1 MLLTEM
7 EIIDKI
13 MKNLLNILG
22 IRLPKYEFKMPE
34 GYQLKTEL
42 SECLDKSIGYAFLDL
57 DKWRV
62 GESWGNV
69 QDNANCFFQLDGD
82 KGGNSAII
90 EGYYMQLF
98 VRHQE
103 FFSTRINKQLH
114 FKAGKIVT
122 RDKFHYGIFRI
133 RAKMPNFKY
142 QWCAIWL
149 CGKVQPDNAIWQEI
163 DIVENYNHGKV
174 KFASSNKIYSQPNV
188 HFFDDGMHQMTSP
201 SSKYVKNPDKRFVDY
216 ILWWEKDFIR
226 IYYDNYL
233 VYECKDKSILN
244 QFNAPMNLIINNAV
258 EWGVELTKEDIEE
271 ISKAD
276 TTFCISSVEYWS
288 NKK

>member
-1 MLLTEM
+1 
-7 EIIDKI
+7 

-22 IRLPKYEFKMPE
+22 IQLPKYKFKMPKE
-34 GYQLKTEL
+34 YKLKKDFTI
-42 SECLDKSIGYAFLDL
+42 IGYDESDNDNFH
-57 DKWRV
+57 KQWQV

-69 QDNANCFFQLDGD
+69 QDNANCFFQLEGD
-82 KGGNSAII
+82 KNNNTIHNN
-90 EGYYMQLF
+90 YFMQLS
-98 VRHQE
+98 VKPQE

-122 RDKFHYGIFRI
+122 RDKYHYGIFRI

-149 CGKVQPDNAIWQEI
+149 AGKVQPDNHIWQEI
-163 DIVENYNHGKV
+163 DIVENYNHNKV
-174 KFASSNKIYSQPNV
+174 KFASSNRIYSQPNV
-188 HFFDDGMHQMTSP
+188 HYFKQGKHKMTSP

-233 VYECKDKSILN
+233 VYECTDKFILN
-244 QFNAPMNLIINNAV
+244 QFNEPMNLIINNAV
-258 EWGVELTKEDIEE
+258 EWGIDLTKEDIEK

-276 TTFCISSVEYWS
+276 TEFCIANVEYWS
-288 NKK
+288 NKE

>member
-1 MLLTEM
+1 
-7 EIIDKI
+7 
-13 MKNLLNILG
+13 MKNLLNIIG
-22 IRLPKYEFKMPE
+22 IKVPQYKFKMPKE
-34 GYQLKTEL
+34 YKLEKDI
-42 SECLDKSIGYAFLDL
+42 SICLDRLYGYAFPTEN
-57 DKWRV
+57 WRI
-62 GESWGNV
+62 GEEWGNV
-69 QDNANCFFQLDGD
+69 QDNANCFFQLEGD
-82 KGGNSAII
+82 KINNTIHN
-90 EGYYMQLF
+90 GYYMQLS
-98 VRHQE
+98 VKPQE

-122 RDKFHYGIFRI
+122 RNKFHYGIFKI

-149 CGKVQPDNAIWQEI
+149 AGKVQPDKGIWQEI
-163 DIVENYNHGKV
+163 DIVENYNHNKV

-188 HFFDDGMHQMTSP
+188 HFFENGHHKITSP
-201 SSKYVKNPDKRFVDY
+201 SNKYVKNPDKRFVDY

-233 VYECKDKSILN
+233 VYECTDKFILS
-244 QFNAPMNLIINNAV
+244 QFNEPMNLIINNAV

-276 TTFCISSVEYWS
+276 TTFCIANVEYWS
-288 NKK
+288 KK

>member
-1 MLLTEM
+1 
-7 EIIDKI
+7 

-22 IRLPKYEFKMPE
+22 IKLSKYKFKIPK
-34 GYQLKTEL
+34 GYKLKKDFTI
-42 SECLDKSIGYAFLDL
+42 IGYDECDNNNFH
-57 DKWRV
+57 KQWRI

-69 QDNANCFFQLDGD
+69 QDNGNCFFQLEGD
-82 KGGNSAII
+82 KDNNTIWFRDFNYLS
-90 EGYYMQLF
+90 LD
-98 VRHQE
+98 VKPQE

-114 FKAGKIVT
+114 FKAGKIVSK
-122 RDKFHYGIFRI
+122 DKFQYGIFKI

-149 CGKVQPDNAIWQEI
+149 AGKVQPENKIWQEI
-163 DIVENYNHGKV
+163 DIVENYNHNKI

-188 HFFDDGMHQMTSP
+188 HFFKQGKHKTTSP
-201 SSKYVKNPDKRFVDY
+201 CSKYVKQPDKEFVDY

-233 VYECKDKSILN
+233 VYECTDKLILD
-244 QFNAPMNLIINNAV
+244 QFNEPMNLIINNAV
-258 EWGVELTKEDIEE
+258 EWGVDLTKEDIEE

-276 TTFCISSVEYWS
+276 TTFCIAKVEYWS
-288 NKK
+288 K

>member
-1 MLLTEM
+1 
-7 EIIDKI
+7 

-34 GYQLKTEL
+34 GYKVQEL
-42 SECLDKSIGYAFLDL
+42 PIRLDKLFGYTFPIEDWRIG
-57 DKWRV
+57 
-62 GESWGNV
+62 EEWGNV
-69 QDNANCFFQLDGD
+69 QENGNCFFQLEGD
-82 KGGNSAII
+82 KDNNTILTGHCID
-90 EGYYMQLF
+90 LK
-98 VRHQE
+98 VLPQE
-103 FFSTRINKQLH
+103 FYSTKINKQLH
-114 FKAGKIVT
+114 FKAGKIVSK
-122 RDKFHYGIFRI
+122 DKFQYGIFRI

-149 CGKVQPDNAIWQEI
+149 CGKVQPDNKIWQEI
-163 DIVENYNHGKV
+163 DIVENYNHGKI

-188 HFFDDGMHQMTSP
+188 HYFKNGSHKMTSP
-201 SSKYVKNPDKRFVDY
+201 SSKYVKQPDKRYVDY

-233 VYECKDKSILN
+233 VYECADKSILN
-244 QFNAPMNLIINNAV
+244 QFNEPMNLIINNAV

-276 TTFCISSVEYWS
+276 TIFCISSVEYWS
-288 NKK
+288 NK

>member
-1 MLLTEM
+1 
-7 EIIDKI
+7 
-13 MKNLLNILG
+13 MKNILNILG
-22 IRLPKYEFKMPE
+22 IKLPKYKFKMPKE
-34 GYQLKTEL
+34 YKLKKDFTLGYGERHYNGKYWTVEDNFNEDWQ
-42 SECLDKSIGYAFLDL
+42 I
-57 DKWRV
+57 

-69 QDNANCFFQLDGD
+69 QDNANCFFQLEGD
-82 KGGNSAII
+82 KDNNTILT
-90 EGYYMQLF
+90 GYEINLKIKP
-98 VRHQE
+98 QE

-114 FKAGKIVT
+114 FKAGKIVSK
-122 RDKFHYGIFRI
+122 DKFHYGIFRI

-149 CGKVQPDNAIWQEI
+149 CGKVQPDNNIWQEI
-163 DIVENYNHGKV
+163 DIVENYNHSKV

-188 HFFDDGMHQMTSP
+188 HYIDKQGKHKMTSP

-244 QFNAPMNLIINNAV
+244 QFNEPMNLIINNAV
-258 EWGVELTKEDIEE
+258 EWGVNLTKEDIEE

-276 TTFCISSVEYWS
+276 TTFTISSVQYWS
-288 NKK
+288 KKE